1 MVSYSAD
8 IYQRL
13 AQEILKQE
21 GIIANDAKVFVD
33 KLASQLKAEGQQITP
48 AVQAELTGYLT
59 AMQAVIKTGIGT
71 ALALP
76 ALGTA
81 GAAMTSDRINQL
93 AEQAYSERWPDGLR
107 LSDRLWKWQESV
119 RVGLSKTV
127 QEGIKAGEGVDKVAM
142 ALQRTIERE
151 HGGQLFK
158 VVEHYQDDWV
168 KGLHEA
174 ATDLIHNPGDRSYW
188 NKVVGEAEDHILE
201 LKTTGSRSGAERV
214 LDQMKKA
221 VLKGSEVLAD
231 KAVKWW
237 LYDQQQYHLKRIVR
251 TEMATALH
259 RAVIASVE
267 GDDSIIGFQWR
278 LSASHPVTDICDYY
292 ANIEM
297 GLGKGVFTKDAVPHH
312 KAHPHCMCLLIP
324 RVTAIA
330 QKGAKTYAEFLDKL
344 PADKREALLPGWVKR
359 LNALGM
365 PLDRLVKDNGLLT
378 QAALKAQMGE
388 ERFNAVKALA
398 HAAGTKEYGLKDL
411 TRHKSKTAAMLVQL
425 EPLRHHPEVDRF
437 VQQVLENPKRVDSR
451 VQHYIIRRY
460 QDKSWNESIEKMD
473 GRFKRILTDPASTIH
488 KGNSRYQIRST
499 AQAGIAIIEPSG
511 TRVSLFPDL
520 NDNLGPTLWT
530 LKSLLD

>member
-1 MVSYSAD
+1 MASYSTD

-21 GIIANDAKVFVD
+21 GVIASDAGAFVD
-33 KLASQLKAEGQQITP
+33 KLSAQLKAEGNQITS
-48 AVQAELTGYLT
+48 AMQAELTGYLT
-59 AMQAVIKTGIGT
+59 AMQAAIKTGITT

-76 ALGTA
+76 VTGLT
-81 GAAMTSDRINQL
+81 GAAMTSARINQL
-93 AEQAYSERWPDGLR
+93 AEQAYTQRWPDGLR
-107 LSDRLWKWQESV
+107 LSDRLWNWQESV
-119 RVGLSKTV
+119 KTGLTKTV
-127 QEGIKAGEGVDKVAM
+127 QDGIKAGESVDKVALTM
-142 ALQRTIERE
+142 QRVIERE
-151 HGGQLFK
+151 HGGQRFK
-158 VVEHYQDDWV
+158 IVEQYKDDWV
-168 KGLHEA
+168 KTLHEA
-174 ATDLIHNPGDRSYW
+174 ATDLIHNPGDRTYW
-188 NKVVGEAEDHILE
+188 NKVVGEAEDRILS

-221 VLKGSEVLAD
+221 VLKGTDELAD

-259 RAVIASVE
+259 QSVIASVE
-267 GDDSIIGFQWR
+267 GDASIIGFQWR

-297 GLGKGVFTKDAVPHH
+297 GLGKGVFTKDAVPRH

-344 PADKREALLPGWVKR
+344 PADKRAALLPGWVKQ
-359 LNALGM
+359 LNTLGM

-378 QAALKAQMGE
+378 RAALKAQMGD
-388 ERFNAVKALA
+388 ERFNAVNAIA
-398 HAAGTKEYGLKDL
+398 HAASTNEFGLKDL
-411 TRHKSKTAAMLVQL
+411 TRHKSKTTAMLAKL
-425 EPLRHHPEVDRF
+425 EPLRNHPEVDQF
-437 VQQVLENPKRVDSR
+437 VRQVLENPKRVDSR
-451 VQHYIIRRY
+451 MQHYIIRRY
-460 QDKSWNESIEKMD
+460 QDKSWNEPIEQMD
-473 GRFKRILTDPASTIH
+473 RRFKRILTDPASTIH
-488 KGNSRYQIRST
+488 KGGARYQIRST

-511 TRVSLFPDL
+511 IRVSLFPDL
-520 NDNLGPTLWT
+520 NDDLGPTLWT